1 MDSSTFCF
9 ICNLEKF
16 NFQKANI
23 DFEKHRRYDHYIWD
37 YVYFLVMMNH
47 KTEKDCNGIEGE
59 LYDKIKKGDLS
70 WIPLQRSKTLGIFCF
85 LYIFILL

>member
-16 NFQKANI
+16 NFLKANI
-23 DFEKHRRYDHYIWD
+23 DFEKHRRFEHHIWD

-59 LYDKIKKGDLS
+59 LYEKIKRGDLS
-70 WIPLQRSKTLGIFCF
+70 WIPLRRSKRLGN
-85 LYIFILL
+85 L